1 MKQLPSDGLAKDSF
15 WVLTPAGHALQIQKW
30 DGLYIVF
37 QRSSAET
44 HAFNATTVLI
54 LKCLLLGQMSME
66 ALRSQTE
73 LALGI
78 CQGDLA
84 VEDFAFATMRLGEL
98 GLIERLDSASAVQ

>member
-1 MKQLPSDGLAKDSF
+1 MNQLPTDGVPKDSF
-15 WVLTPAGHALQIQKW
+15 WVLTSAGHALQIQKW
-30 DGLYIVF
+30 DGLYIIF

-54 LKCLLLGQMSME
+54 LKCLVLGQMSME

-73 LALGI
+73 FALGV

-84 VEDFAFATMRLGEL
+84 EEDFAFATMRLEEL

>member
-66 ALRSQTE
+66 ALRSETE
-73 LALGI
+73 FALGVG
-78 CQGDLA
+78 QGDLS
-84 VEDFAFATMRLGEL
+84 EGDFAFATMRLEEL

>member
-30 DGLYIVF
+30 DGLYIAF

-66 ALRSQTE
+66 ALRSETE
-73 LALGI
+73 FALGVG
-78 CQGDLA
+78 QGDLSE
-84 VEDFAFATMRLGEL
+84 EDFAFATMRLEEL